1 MQIRIIF
8 FVCYLKVT
16 FEPIHE
22 TLTILYKF
30 AAMQNIHGIQEKDL
44 IVRLKDGDQTA
55 FELLFHFYYPGL
67 VMYASQFTLNVADAE
82 EIVQDFFVRFW
93 EKHSHLF
100 PCDSLKNY
108 FFSSVKNGSLDFLK
122 HQKIEKKYID
132 EMIELSKN
140 HLAYDSDLFVS
151 SELQEKLK
159 KGIELLPEKC
169 REIFMMSRIHGLK
182 NDEIATE
189 LNISKRTV
197 ETQISKALKVLRVEL
212 KDYVGLLFLLGL

>member
-1 MQIRIIF
+1 MQIIRG
-8 FVCYLKVT
+8 
-16 FEPIHE
+16 
-22 TLTILYKF
+22 IL
-30 AAMQNIHGIQEKDL
+30 EKDL
-44 IVRLKDGDQTA
+44 VARLKRGDQTA

-67 VMYASQFTLNVADAE
+67 VMYASQFTANSADAE

-93 EKHSHLF
+93 EKRQQLT

-122 HQKIEKKYID
+122 HQEIEKKYVS
-132 EMIELSKN
+132 EMIELSKH
-140 HLAYDSDLFVS
+140 HLAYEPDLYIN

-159 KGIELLPEKC
+159 GGIDLLPEKC
-169 REIFMMSRIHGLK
+169 REIFLMSRIRGLK
-182 NDEIATE
+182 NEEIAAE

-212 KDYVGLLFLLGL
+212 KDYVGLLFLLGI